1 MKYITTKLCVAFLL
15 GMALS
20 GLHAQQT
27 ILSANSNATGSE
39 GTVTYSVGQVA
50 YLTKSG
56 TDGTITEGIQ
66 QPYEILY
73 LTGIE
78 EEKGI
83 TLECLIYPNPAN
95 RYVKLKIEN
104 HDINNLSYQLYN
116 MNGLLLQNMK
126 IGSEETFIPM
136 EDLVKATYFLI
147 ITEKDKALRTFQ
159 IVKK

>member
-15 GMALS
+15 GMVLS